1 MAFQR
6 NSDWSLNKGSE
17 DIVYSFLDGT
27 SKRFRKIDGQVYEI
41 TENAITCKTT
51 TMIPTNELS
60 TEQFDEIKRW
70 SDKNYQT
77 EDRYEVHHSR
87 GRVPL
92 EQVENTI
99 KASVEMIVDEEPEH
113 EEYRTIENALRILEA
128 MKLTETQRRRFEM
141 YINGLSTYEIARI
154 EGVDQKAVWFSIESI
169 RNKRAKI
176 FKKYF

>member
-1 MAFQR
+1 MAFKR

-27 SKRFRKIDGQVYEI
+27 SKRFRKIDGQVYVV
-41 TENAITCKTT
+41 TENAVTCKTT
-51 TMIPTNELS
+51 TMVPTNELS
-60 TEQFDEIKRW
+60 AEQFDKIKRW

-99 KASVEMIVDEEPEH
+99 EASVEMFTDEDIC
-113 EEYRTIENALRILEA
+113 TLENALRILKA
-128 MKLTETQRRRFEM
+128 AKLTATQRRRFDM
-141 YINGLSTYEIARI
+141 YISGMTQDEIALA
-154 EGVDQKAVWFSIESI
+154 EGVGKKTVWDSLSLTNKKIQKI
-169 RNKRAKI
+169 RKN
-176 FKKYF
+176 F